1 MAWVRFDNG
10 IGNHRK
16 ALELSDKH
24 YLAALGLLLVC
35 VGYCDSQRT
44 DGFIPAKALRRIADG
59 DYKTP
64 LGELVRVGFLEETP
78 DGYQVHD
85 YLDWQQ
91 SAEQIEEYSRSQS
104 EKAKRKA
111 ELDRIKRAAASADG
125 GAAGDAAGDAKR
137 QDETIQIDRKGPND
151 LRPLTEDDLSGLR
164 AVARGRLTEPQ
175 VALLARQY
183 GRDTALEAVR
193 RTRAREDK
201 EPVSDFYRL
210 ASGTAENIAKDLV
223 PSTSRNGRG

>member
-64 LGELVRVGFLEETP
+64 LGELVRVGFLEEKP

-91 SAEQIEEYSRSQS
+91 SAEQIETRSEQS
-104 EKAKRKA
+104 SKAAHARWTAKRNA
-111 ELDRIKRAAASADG
+111 ERNTDGNAD
-125 GAAGDAAGDAKR
+125 
-137 QDETIQIDRKGPND
+137 QTDETNQIDGKGPND
-151 LRPLTEDDLSGLR
+151 LGPLTEDDLSGLR

-175 VALLARQY
+175 AALLARQY

-210 ASGTAENIAKDLV
+210 ASGTAENIAKDLM